1 MKRIILFLIVGVF
14 VCCVDSKKNS
24 NNTLEPFNNKW
35 LDYKLMPSIRSSCKN
50 IIFSDSLWKAWNQAS
65 ASYLFSLMKSDY
77 DSQLKMRYCIF
88 LKGENLRLEFAKT
101 INRCKLLTKSD
112 MNTKFYI
119 MELEISG
126 GYVAN
131 YMSLIKERKGRF
143 QIVTY
148 KFFAPKMR
156 WFFYDQDVADMNNFE
171 SFFEDLKKNKLKG
184 MGSIVNKFN
193 LTEFSRDSIECCIS
207 YGPYVNDLYVNKY
220 FTLFAKEL
228 I

>member
-1 MKRIILFLIVGVF
+1 MKRIFLFLIVGLF
-14 VCCVDSKKNS
+14 VCCVDNKKSS

-35 LDYKLMPSIRSSCKN
+35 LDYKLMPSIKSSCKN
-50 IIFSDSLWKAWNQAS
+50 IIFSDSLWRAWNRAS
-65 ASYLFSLMKSDY
+65 ASYLFSQMKSSYDY
-77 DSQLKMRYCIF
+77 QLKMRYCIF

-101 INRCKLLTKSD
+101 INLHKLLTESD

-126 GYVAN
+126 GNVSN
-131 YMSLIKERKGRF
+131 YMSLIKERKGRL

-156 WFFYDQDVADMNNFE
+156 WFFYDQDVADMNKFE
-171 SFFEDLKKNKLKG
+171 SFFGRLKKNKIKG
-184 MGSIVNKFN
+184 LGSIVNKFN
-193 LTEFSRDSIECCIS
+193 LTKFSRDSIECYLS

-220 FTLFAKEL
+220 FTLFAREF